1 MALPVNDM
9 EQKIQKDITG
19 IIREMRP
26 QLRKKLSEVIIND
39 NKELT
44 IILSVSGY
52 PSSVFMGLDEWAE
65 KMTKLDKI
73 VNYMELKEKIP
84 AVINLTNSKKVV
96 VKFKD
101 KF

>member
-1 MALPVNDM
+1 VN
-9 EQKIQKDITG
+9 E
-19 IIREMRP
+19 
-26 QLRKKLSEVIIND
+26 

-44 IILSVSGY
+44 IILSINGT
-52 PSSVFMGLDEWAE
+52 PSSVFMGPDEWGE
-65 KMTKLDKI
+65 KSAKLDKI

-84 AVINLTNSKKVV
+84 AIINLTNSKKVV

>member
-1 MALPVNDM
+1 MPVGEM
-9 EQKIQKDITG
+9 EDKVQADVTG
-19 IIREMRP
+19 LVKEMRP
-26 QLRKKLSEVIIND
+26 ALRSKLSEVILNE

-44 IILSVSGY
+44 IILSINGH
-52 PSSVFMGLDEWAE
+52 PSSVFMGLDEWND
-65 KMTKLDKI
+65 KLVKLDKI

-84 AVINLTNSKKVV
+84 AIINLTNSKKVV